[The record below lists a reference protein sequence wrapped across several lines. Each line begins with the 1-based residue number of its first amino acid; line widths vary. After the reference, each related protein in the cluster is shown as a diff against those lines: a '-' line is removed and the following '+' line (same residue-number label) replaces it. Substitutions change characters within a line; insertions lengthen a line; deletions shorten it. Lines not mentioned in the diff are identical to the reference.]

1 MQLVVDYRNQWVH
14 IRFIETNQPKHLRIK
29 QMYLALNTE
38 LRKNLGPQLAIYLKD
53 WTWLTEAQKQ
63 DYYKV
68 QQKFNDVER
77 LLQTYYNYT

>member
-1 MQLVVDYRNQWVH
+1 
-14 IRFIETNQPKHLRIK
+14 
-29 QMYLALNTE
+29 MYLALNTE